1 VIVGLIVHCKVPL
14 SRLNTAIQIVL
25 QNTLFKDFKD
35 KITFNDARL
44 ALVTEG
50 VLHDIDFL
58 IQWGETREELVLIE
72 DGAQSYK
79 DKKHVEDWLPYL
91 VEKASYVFG
100 IFKLKSMEKLVHFC

>member
-25 QNTLFKDFKD
+25 QNTLLKDF
-35 KITFNDARL
+35 TFNDARL

-79 DKKHVEDWLPYL
+79 DKKHVEVWLAYL
-91 VEKASYVFG
+91 IVG
-100 IFKLKSMEKLVHFC
+100 H